1 MKTVLHL
8 HIPRTGGISVSRALS
23 SALSD
28 REIVRGNASDDLRK
42 EAAQRTDIGLVSGHF
57 LFGLHEVLDNFVYFV
72 VLRDPVERVR
82 SIYDFVRMHPIHP
95 QYDRYQASSLADL
108 FADPRVERSQLSNG
122 QVMQVAG
129 FELGGAPVGDLELER
144 AWENLC
150 RDDVVVTTT
159 ERIDRGLDELSRRIG
174 RPLPPYRK
182 TMNRVA
188 RSPVAPGV
196 IERIADLNRLD
207 AELVRRVREAFP
219 Q

>member
-23 SALSD
+23 AALSD
-28 REIVRGNASDDLRK
+28 REIVRGNSSDDLRK
-42 EAAQRTDIGLVSGHF
+42 AVARGADIGLVSGHF
-57 LFGLHEVLDNFVYFV
+57 LFGLHKVLDNFVYFV

-82 SIYDFVRMHPIHP
+82 SIYDFVRMHPTHP
-95 QYDRYQASSLADL
+95 HYERYHANSLAEL
-108 FADPRVERSQLSNG
+108 FADPKVTRSQLSNG

-129 FELGGAPVGDLELER
+129 FESGTNPVEEPELEQ

-159 ERIDRGLDELSRRIG
+159 ERIDKGLDELSRRIG
-174 RPLPPYRK
+174 RRLPPYRK
-182 TMNRVA
+182 AMNKVP

-196 IERIADLNRLD
+196 IDRIADLNRLD
-207 AELVRRVREAFP
+207 AELVRRVRETFP